1 MSLISCTE
9 CNKQFSDRAHACPN
23 CGMPTEDI
31 LYEADEQFHDRVEL
45 AEEAYQSVDT
55 LYNALSLLGFM
66 SVLGVGAMWV
76 LQPDM
81 DSGFARF
88 LMFGGAALVGV
99 SQILKRIADNRVA
112 DELARHISVP
122 APKQAHK

>member
-1 MSLISCTE
+1 
-9 CNKQFSDRAHACPN
+9 
-23 CGMPTEDI
+23 MPTEDI